1 MQAAAYVNSK
11 DLYKVHEN
19 NGVGQPIYN
28 NQTVSVQGVV
38 SVDMGVWHDSAS
50 YFTITTEKT
59 DYRFSGGVAVYLP
72 GHKIQNINKGDKV
85 IVTGVLKK

>member
-1 MQAAAYVNSK
+1 MHTSIWLNDSLKMQAAAYVNSK

-38 SVDMGVWHDSAS
+38 SVDMGV
-50 YFTITTEKT
+50 
-59 DYRFSGGVAVYLP
+59 
-72 GHKIQNINKGDKV
+72 
-85 IVTGVLKK
+85 